1 MGGTE
6 MSEAASLTEQ
16 SAPGWRLKLGIGIFV
31 LSIILP
37 VAGIP
42 VVAGLGL
49 SGTMTASISG
59 VLLVSAEVLGILAV
73 AVMGKPGYV
82 YIKSR
87 VLAVLKQYG
96 PPKEVSRRRYT
107 IGLVMFIVPFVFGW
121 SEPYIQVF
129 IPGLIS
135 HPLPYHVGG
144 DLLFIASLFV
154 LGGDFWDKVR
164 GLFVY
169 SDKICSANQ

>member
-1 MGGTE
+1 
-6 MSEAASLTEQ
+6 MSEAANLTEQ
-16 SAPGWRLKLGIGIFV
+16 PAPGWRLKLGIGIFV

-42 VVAGLGL
+42 VVAALGL
-49 SGTMTASISG
+49 SGTMTASVSG
-59 VLLVSAEVLGILAV
+59 ALLVSAEVLGIFAV
-73 AVMGKPGYV
+73 AVMGKPGFL

-87 VLAVLKQYG
+87 VLGFLKQYG
-96 PPKEVSRRRYT
+96 PPKEVSRLRYN

-121 SEPYIQVF
+121 SEPYIQGLL
-129 IPGLIS
+129 PGLIS
-135 HPLPYHVGG
+135 DPLPYHIGG
-144 DLLFIASLFV
+144 DLLFLASLFV

-164 GLFVY
+164 ALFVH